1 MIIFYSLLITILIS
15 LTLNFFFKKKNFL
28 LNSTG
33 DLHQKFLSSLD
44 IPLTGGLIL
53 LILLLI
59 FSSENYINNIFY
71 LLIFM
76 IGIFSDL
83 KKLRSPPLRLVLQI
97 ITVILAIFFLNI
109 FVETTRVVFIDG
121 LLSNF
126 SFKFFFTVFCIL
138 IIINGCNFIDGVNT
152 LLLGYILIILSILK
166 YLSLG
171 TIELSELFNIDIL
184 ISVIFVIFLLNFF
197 NKLYLG
203 DGGSYLIGM
212 IISLFLI
219 DTYNANGDFSPFY
232 IVNLLWYPAFENLFS
247 FLRKIKF
254 ERSPIL
260 PDTNHLHQLVYLYL
274 KRKIKINQTYL
285 NTATGLVIN
294 LYNLFIILYASK
306 YIFNTQAQILFLSVS
321 AVIYIFI
328 YSRLFS
334 LKIKKI
340 SD

>member
-1 MIIFYSLLITILIS
+1 MIILYSLLITILVS
-15 LTLNFFFKKKNFL
+15 LSLNFIFKKKNFL

-33 DLHQKFLSSLD
+33 DLHQKFLSSFD

-59 FSSENYINNIFY
+59 FSSENYVNNIFY
-71 LLIFM
+71 LVIFL

-97 ITVILAIFFLNI
+97 VSIILAVFFLNV
-109 FVETTRVVFIDG
+109 FVETTRVFFIDE

-126 SFKFFFTVFCIL
+126 SFKFFFTLFCLL

-152 LLLGYILIILSILK
+152 LLLGYILIILSIIK
-166 YLSLG
+166 YLSLDI
-171 TIELSELFNIDIL
+171 IELSELFNIDIL
-184 ISVIFVIFLLNFF
+184 ISVIFVIFVLNFF

-219 DTYNANGDFSPFY
+219 DTYNANDDFSPFY

-247 FLRKIKF
+247 VLRKIKF

-260 PDTNHLHQLVYLYL
+260 PDTNHIHQLVYLYL
-274 KRKIKINQTYL
+274 KRKIKINQAYL
-285 NTATGLVIN
+285 NTTTGIVIN
-294 LYNLFIILYASK
+294 LYNLFVILLASK
-306 YIFNTQAQILFLSVS
+306 YIFNTQAQILLLSIS
-321 AVIYIFI
+321 ATIYVFI
-328 YSRLFS
+328 YSRLFT

-340 SD
+340 ID

>member
-1 MIIFYSLLITILIS
+1 MIILYSLLITILVS
-15 LTLNFFFKKKNFL
+15 LSLNFIFKKKNFL

-33 DLHQKFLSSLD
+33 DLHQKFLSSFD

-59 FSSENYINNIFY
+59 FSSENYVNNIFY
-71 LLIFM
+71 LVIFL

-83 KKLRSPPLRLVLQI
+83 KKLRSPPFRLVLQI
-97 ITVILAIFFLNI
+97 VSIILAVFFLNV
-109 FVETTRVVFIDG
+109 FVETTRVFFIDE

-152 LLLGYILIILSILK
+152 LLLGYILIILSIIK
-166 YLSLG
+166 YLSLDI
-171 TIELSELFNIDIL
+171 IELSELFNIDIL
-184 ISVIFVIFLLNFF
+184 ISVIFVIFVLNFF

-219 DTYNANGDFSPFY
+219 DTYNANDDFSPFY

-247 FLRKIKF
+247 VLRKIKF

-260 PDTNHLHQLVYLYL
+260 PDTNHIHQLVYLYL
-274 KRKIKINQTYL
+274 KRKIKINQAYL
-285 NTATGLVIN
+285 NTTTGVVIN
-294 LYNLFIILYASK
+294 LYNLFVILLASK
-306 YIFNTQAQILFLSVS
+306 YIFNTQAQILLLSIS
-321 AVIYIFI
+321 AIIYVFI
-328 YSRLFS
+328 YSRLFT

-340 SD
+340 ID

>member
-1 MIIFYSLLITILIS
+1 MTIFYSLLITFLIS
-15 LTLNFFFKKKNFL
+15 LSLNFIFKKKSFL

-33 DLHQKFLSSLD
+33 DLHQKFLSSSD

-53 LILLLI
+53 LMLLLI
-59 FSSENYINNIFY
+59 FSSENYVNNIFFIV
-71 LLIFM
+71 IFLV
-76 IGIFSDL
+76 GIFSDL
-83 KKLRSPPLRLVLQI
+83 KKLKSPPLRLVLQI
-97 ITVILAIFFLNI
+97 ASVISAVFFLNV
-109 FVETTRVVFIDG
+109 FVETTRVVFIDE

-138 IIINGCNFIDGVNT
+138 IIINGCNFIDGANT

-171 TIELSELFNIDIL
+171 IIELSELFNIDIL
-184 ISVIFVIFLLNFF
+184 ISVIFVIFVLNFF

-260 PDTNHLHQLVYLYL
+260 PDTNHIHQLVYLSL
-274 KRKIKINQTYL
+274 KKKIKINQKYL
-285 NTATGLVIN
+285 NTATGVVIN
-294 LYNLFIILYASK
+294 LYNLFIILLASK
-306 YIFNTQAQILFLSVS
+306 YIFNTQAQILFLSLS
-321 AVIYIFI
+321 AIIYVFI
-328 YSRLFS
+328 YSRLFT

-340 SD
+340 ND